1 MRHLTAASPKPKKEK
16 KPFDR
21 SAKRVMQ
28 PIRDLDVLE
37 EFKRQLKMWDWR
49 NWMMFVFGIN
59 TGLRIS
65 DILPL
70 KVRDIEKDYVN
81 LREKKTR
88 KTRRILI
95 NVELRVDLNAYL
107 DYFDWLGPDDYL
119 FESQKG
125 GRPISTVQAYR
136 ILRLIGDIMGLDS
149 IGTHTMRKTFGYHFY
164 KRTKDIATLQTILNH
179 SSARV
184 TMRYIGIT
192 QETID
197 GYMMDFK
204 L

>member
-1 MRHLTAASPKPKKEK
+1 MATLAVYKPDTEK
-16 KPFDR
+16 TPFDR

-37 EFKRQLKMWDWR
+37 EFKRQLKAWDWR

-59 TGLRIS
+59 TGLRVS

-70 KVRDIEKDYVN
+70 KVRDVEKDYVN

-95 NVELRVDLNAYL
+95 NDELRADLNSYL
-107 DYFDWLGPDDYL
+107 DYFDWLTPDSYL

-136 ILRLIGDIMGLDS
+136 ILRLVADVMGLES

-184 TMRYIGIT
+184 TMRYIGIV
-192 QETID
+192 QDTID
-197 GYMMDFK
+197 GYMKDFK

>member
-1 MRHLTAASPKPKKEK
+1 
-16 KPFDR
+16 
-21 SAKRVMQ
+21 MQ

-37 EFKRQLKMWDWR
+37 EFKRQLKAWDWR

-59 TGLRIS
+59 TGLRVS

-70 KVRDIEKDYVN
+70 KVRDVEKDYVN

-95 NVELRVDLNAYL
+95 NDELRADLNSYL
-107 DYFDWLGPDDYL
+107 DYFDWLTPDSYL

-136 ILRLIGDIMGLDS
+136 ILRLVADVMGLES

-184 TMRYIGIT
+184 TMRYIGIV
-192 QETID
+192 QDTID
-197 GYMMDFK
+197 GYMKDFK

>member
-1 MRHLTAASPKPKKEK
+1 MITEQPKERKIV
-16 KPFDR
+16 DR
-21 SAKRVMQ
+21 SSNRVMQ
-28 PIRDLDVLE
+28 PIRDLEVLE
-37 EFKRQLKMWDWR
+37 EFKRQLKAWDWR

-70 KVRDIEKDYVN
+70 KVKDVKGEYVN
-81 LREKKTR
+81 LREKKTG
-88 KTRRILI
+88 KLRRILI
-95 NVELRVDLNAYL
+95 NSELRADLNSYL
-107 DYFDWLGPDDYL
+107 EYFDWLGPDDYL

-136 ILRLIGDIMGLDS
+136 ILRLIADVMGLES

-164 KRTKDIATLQTILNH
+164 KRTKDIATLQTIMNH

-184 TMRYIGIT
+184 TMRYIGII
-192 QETID
+192 QDTID
-197 GYMMDFK
+197 DYMRDFK